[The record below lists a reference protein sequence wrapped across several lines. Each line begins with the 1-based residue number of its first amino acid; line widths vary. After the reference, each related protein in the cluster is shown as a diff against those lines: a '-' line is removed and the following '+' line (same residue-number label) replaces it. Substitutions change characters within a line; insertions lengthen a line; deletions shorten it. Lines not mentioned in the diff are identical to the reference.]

1 MILSTFQVSFG
12 YLHIFFEKKIYSG
25 TLPILKLD
33 NDDFAI
39 QLYEFLIFFWYWP
52 LIRVHLQCRGP
63 QFNSWVG
70 KIRCRGERLRT
81 PVFWGF
87 PSGSAGKESVCNA
100 GDLGLILGLGRSPGE
115 GKGYLLQYS
124 GLENSMDCVVHG
136 VAKSQTW
143 LRDFH
148 FHFFSHAA
156 CKYFLSFSRLPFH
169 FVDFFS
175 PLSVQKQFDVTLLIH
190 FCLGAF
196 EVIFKIWFPRPM
208 SRSFTH
214 LFSSRSFMVSGL
226 TFNFWVHFELIF
238 VHTYPFIPPSLGGLT
253 TSWY

>member
-1 MILSTFQVSFG
+1 M
-12 YLHIFFEKKIYSG
+12 
-25 TLPILKLD
+25 PILKLD

-70 KIRCRGERLRT
+70 KICCRGERLHT

-136 VAKSQTW
+136 VAKSQTR

-169 FVDFFS
+169 FVDFFFPS
-175 PLSVQKQFDVTLLIH
+175 FCTEAVWCNSTYSLLLRC
-190 FCLGAF
+190 FCSHIQNIISKTN
-196 EVIFKIWFPRPM
+196 VK
-208 SRSFTH
+208 
-214 LFSSRSFMVSGL
+214 
-226 TFNFWVHFELIF
+226 EL
-238 VHTYPFIPPSLGGLT
+238 YPFVFF
-253 TSWY
+253 